1 MQDHVPQPL
10 KEQLRIGG
18 RLVIPVG
25 PDGGFQSVHVVT
37 RDSENSWTDT
47 FQFVSAH
54 EINLALHVLCILD
67 KCLDKCLD
75 DFGRASKGLTAN
87 FLACRV

>member
-1 MQDHVPQPL
+1 MPQPL

-47 FQFVSAH
+47 FQFVSACQIGLLLNIH
-54 EINLALHVLCILD
+54 GSFAFCQ
-67 KCLDKCLD
+67 CLD
-75 DFGRASKGLTAN
+75 DFG
-87 FLACRV
+87 